1 MDDFL
6 HFKRVFTF
14 GIALLHLIAI
24 IPLQTSEI
32 HRKALIAVLQVLSV
46 IRCMNNIKTTF
57 SPALQEATGK
67 IEYGLTNDY
76 MFRVL
81 FQKNKK
87 ALTGLVCSLLHLN
100 PEEITSIEITNPVE
114 IGSSFSDKEFRL
126 DIRLILNSHQQ
137 IDLEMQ
143 VNDYHDWPERS
154 IGYLCRMYDSLE
166 HGEEYINAKPAI
178 HIGILD
184 YTPFPEH
191 PLFYSKNQIMDI
203 NTHRI
208 YSDKFSLY
216 VLDLSQIDLA
226 TKEDCFW
233 QIEEWAKLF
242 KATTWEEIKMIA
254 DKNEYLTETSN
265 TLCDLYADRNIRERC
280 LDRIEYNLRMKRYE
294 DAIKEK
300 DATIK
305 ELVAEN
311 AKALE
316 EKDALIRKLMEENAK
331 LKQQK

>member
-265 TLCDLYADRNIRERC
+265 TLCDLYADRNVRERC

>member
-1 MDDFL
+1 
-6 HFKRVFTF
+6 
-14 GIALLHLIAI
+14 
-24 IPLQTSEI
+24 
-32 HRKALIAVLQVLSV
+32 
-46 IRCMNNIKTTF
+46 MNNIKTTF

-100 PEEITSIEITNPVE
+100 PEEITSIEITNPVK

-191 PLFYSKNQIMDI
+191 PLFYSKNQIMDV

-226 TKEDCFW
+226 TEEDCFW

-242 KATTWEEIKMIA
+242 KATTWEEIKMTA

-265 TLCDLYADRNIRERC
+265 TLCDLYADRNVRERC

-294 DAIKEK
+294 DDIARYKEEIMLKDKALEENQKAREK
-300 DATIK
+300 DKKTIK
-305 ELVAEN
+305 EQSI
-311 AKALE
+311 ALD
-316 EKDALIRKLMEENAK
+316 EKDALIKRLMEENAN

>member
-1 MDDFL
+1 MD
-6 HFKRVFTF
+6 V
-14 GIALLHLIAI
+14 
-24 IPLQTSEI
+24 
-32 HRKALIAVLQVLSV
+32 
-46 IRCMNNIKTTF
+46 
-57 SPALQEATGK
+57 
-67 IEYGLTNDY
+67 
-76 MFRVL
+76 
-81 FQKNKK
+81 
-87 ALTGLVCSLLHLN
+87 
-100 PEEITSIEITNPVE
+100 
-114 IGSSFSDKEFRL
+114 
-126 DIRLILNSHQQ
+126 
-137 IDLEMQ
+137 
-143 VNDYHDWPERS
+143 
-154 IGYLCRMYDSLE
+154 
-166 HGEEYINAKPAI
+166 
-178 HIGILD
+178 
-184 YTPFPEH
+184 
-191 PLFYSKNQIMDI
+191 

-226 TKEDCFW
+226 TEDDCFW
-233 QIEEWAKLF
+233 QIDEWAKLF

>member
-1 MDDFL
+1 
-6 HFKRVFTF
+6 
-14 GIALLHLIAI
+14 
-24 IPLQTSEI
+24 
-32 HRKALIAVLQVLSV
+32 
-46 IRCMNNIKTTF
+46 MNNTKTTF

-126 DIRLILNSHQQ
+126 DIRLILNSQQQ

-191 PLFYSKNQIMDI
+191 PLFYSKNQIMDV

-226 TKEDCFW
+226 TEEDCFW
-233 QIEEWAKLF
+233 QVDEWAKLF

-265 TLCDLYADRNIRERC
+265 TLCDLYADRNVRERC

-294 DAIKEK
+294 DDLARYKEEIMLKDKALEENQKAREK
-300 DATIK
+300 DKKTIK
-305 ELVAEN
+305 EQSI
-311 AKALE
+311 ALD
-316 EKDALIRKLMEENAK
+316 EKDALIKRLMEENAN

>member
-191 PLFYSKNQIMDI
+191 PLFYSKNQIMDV

>member
-1 MDDFL
+1 
-6 HFKRVFTF
+6 
-14 GIALLHLIAI
+14 
-24 IPLQTSEI
+24 
-32 HRKALIAVLQVLSV
+32 
-46 IRCMNNIKTTF
+46 MNNTKTTF

-100 PEEITSIEITNPVE
+100 PKEITSIEITNPVE

-126 DIRLILNSHQQ
+126 DIKLTINNNQQ

-191 PLFYSKNQIMDI
+191 PLFYSKNQIMDV

-216 VLDLSQIDLA
+216 VLDLSQTELA
-226 TKEDCFW
+226 TEEDYFW
-233 QIEEWAKLF
+233 QVDEWAKLF

-265 TLCDLYADRNIRERC
+265 TLCDLYADRNVRERC

-294 DAIKEK
+294 DDLAKYKEEVTK
-300 DATIK
+300 YK
-305 ELVAEN
+305 EDID
-311 AKALE
+311 K
-316 EKDALIRKLMEENAK
+316 KDALIKRLMEENEK
-331 LKQQK
+331 LKQQE

>member
-1 MDDFL
+1 MN
-6 HFKRVFTF
+6 
-14 GIALLHLIAI
+14 
-24 IPLQTSEI
+24 QT
-32 HRKALIAVLQVLSV
+32 
-46 IRCMNNIKTTF
+46 KTTF
-57 SPALQEATGK
+57 SPALQKATGK

-87 ALTGLVCSLLHLN
+87 ALMGLLSSLLHLR
-100 PEEITSIEITNPVE
+100 PEEITSIVIDNPVK
-114 IGSSFSDKEFRL
+114 IVSTFSAKEFRL
-126 DIRLILNSHQQ
+126 DIKLIINNHQQ

-143 VNDYHDWPERS
+143 VNDYHDWPECS

-191 PLFYSKNQIMDI
+191 PLFYSKNQIMDV

-216 VLDLSQIDLA
+216 VLDLSQIDPA
-226 TKEDCFW
+226 TEEDCFW

-265 TLCDLYADRNIRERC
+265 TLCDLYADRNVRERC

-294 DAIKEK
+294 DDLARK
-300 DATIK
+300 D
-305 ELVAEN
+305 
-311 AKALE
+311 KALE
-316 EKDALIRKLMEENAK
+316 EKDKTIEEKERAIKEQSKALDEKDALIKRLMEENAN

>member
-1 MDDFL
+1 MN
-6 HFKRVFTF
+6 
-14 GIALLHLIAI
+14 
-24 IPLQTSEI
+24 QT
-32 HRKALIAVLQVLSV
+32 
-46 IRCMNNIKTTF
+46 KTTF
-57 SPALQEATGK
+57 SPALQKATGK

-76 MFRVL
+76 MFRVF

-87 ALTGLVCSLLHLN
+87 ALTGLLSSLLHLR
-100 PEEITSIEITNPVE
+100 PEEITSIIIDNPVK
-114 IGSSFSDKEFRL
+114 IGSTFSAKEFRL
-126 DIRLILNSHQQ
+126 DIKLIINKHQQ

-184 YTPFPEH
+184 YTPFPPQ
-191 PLFYSKNQIMDI
+191 PLFYSKNQIMDV

-226 TKEDCFW
+226 TEDDCFW
-233 QIEEWAKLF
+233 QIDEWAKLF

-265 TLCDLYADRNIRERC
+265 TLCDLYADRNVRERC

-316 EKDALIRKLMEENAK
+316 EKDALIKRLMEENAK

>member
-1 MDDFL
+1 
-6 HFKRVFTF
+6 
-14 GIALLHLIAI
+14 
-24 IPLQTSEI
+24 
-32 HRKALIAVLQVLSV
+32 
-46 IRCMNNIKTTF
+46 MNNTKTTF

-126 DIRLILNSHQQ
+126 DIKLTINNNQQ

-184 YTPFPEH
+184 YMPFPEH
-191 PLFYSKNQIMDI
+191 PLFYSKNQIMDV

-226 TKEDCFW
+226 TEDDCFW
-233 QIEEWAKLF
+233 QVDEWAKLF

-265 TLCDLYADRNIRERC
+265 TLCDLYADRNVRERC

-294 DAIKEK
+294 DDLARK
-300 DATIK
+300 D
-305 ELVAEN
+305 
-311 AKALE
+311 KALE
-316 EKDALIRKLMEENAK
+316 EKDKTIEKQDKTIEEKERTIKEQSKVLDEKDALIKKLMEENEK
-331 LKQQK
+331 LKQKK

>member
-1 MDDFL
+1 MN
-6 HFKRVFTF
+6 
-14 GIALLHLIAI
+14 
-24 IPLQTSEI
+24 QT
-32 HRKALIAVLQVLSV
+32 
-46 IRCMNNIKTTF
+46 KTTF
-57 SPALQEATGK
+57 SPALLKATGK

-143 VNDYHDWPERS
+143 ENDYHDWPERS

-184 YTPFPEH
+184 YTPFPAEH
-191 PLFYSKNQIMDI
+191 GAAGADPGYEQGV
-203 NTHRI
+203 HRG
-208 YSDKFSLY
+208 
-216 VLDLSQIDLA
+216 
-226 TKEDCFW
+226 
-233 QIEEWAKLF
+233 
-242 KATTWEEIKMIA
+242 
-254 DKNEYLTETSN
+254 
-265 TLCDLYADRNIRERC
+265 
-280 LDRIEYNLRMKRYE
+280 
-294 DAIKEK
+294 
-300 DATIK
+300 
-305 ELVAEN
+305 
-311 AKALE
+311 
-316 EKDALIRKLMEENAK
+316 
-331 LKQQK
+331 

>member
-1 MDDFL
+1 
-6 HFKRVFTF
+6 
-14 GIALLHLIAI
+14 
-24 IPLQTSEI
+24 
-32 HRKALIAVLQVLSV
+32 
-46 IRCMNNIKTTF
+46 MNNTKTTF

-126 DIRLILNSHQQ
+126 DIRLILNSQQQ

-191 PLFYSKNQIMDI
+191 PLFYSKNQIMDV

-226 TKEDCFW
+226 TEDDCFW
-233 QIEEWAKLF
+233 QVDEWAKLF
-242 KATTWEEIKMIA
+242 KATTWEEIKMTA

-265 TLCDLYADRNIRERC
+265 TLCDLYADRNVRERC

-294 DAIKEK
+294 DDLARYKEEIMLKDKALEENQKAREK
-300 DATIK
+300 DKKTIK
-305 ELVAEN
+305 EQSI
-311 AKALE
+311 ALD
-316 EKDALIRKLMEENAK
+316 EKDALIKRLMEENAN

>member
-1 MDDFL
+1 
-6 HFKRVFTF
+6 
-14 GIALLHLIAI
+14 
-24 IPLQTSEI
+24 
-32 HRKALIAVLQVLSV
+32 
-46 IRCMNNIKTTF
+46 MNNTKTTF

-126 DIRLILNSHQQ
+126 DIRLILNSQQQ

-191 PLFYSKNQIMDI
+191 PLFYSKNQIMDV

-216 VLDLSQIDLA
+216 VLDLSQTELA
-226 TKEDCFW
+226 TEEDYFW
-233 QIEEWAKLF
+233 QVDEWAKLF

-265 TLCDLYADRNIRERC
+265 TLCDLYADRNVRERC

-294 DAIKEK
+294 DDLAKYKEEVTKYK
-300 DATIK
+300 DDIDK
-305 ELVAEN
+305 
-311 AKALE
+311 
-316 EKDALIRKLMEENAK
+316 KDALIKRLMEENEK
-331 LKQQK
+331 LKQQE